1 MGLHP
6 CFDSVVETGN
16 GTKALFNWKGCNFKG
31 LCSRQKHLDCC
42 FGGMDT
48 SVGTYVHLHFAAHQC
63 RPSESVEIIV
73 SICCG
78 ATGNNLHLLNVH
90 VRLEGSV
97 EKYSTLDSGFI
108 DCLDLVCK

>member
-1 MGLHP
+1 
-6 CFDSVVETGN
+6 
-16 GTKALFNWKGCNFKG
+16 
-31 LCSRQKHLDCC
+31 
-42 FGGMDT
+42 MDT
-48 SVGTYVHLHFAAHQC
+48 SVGTDVHLHFAAHQC

-108 DCLDLVCK
+108 DCLDLVCKGRVFTSHLYCKRTGNILSCKFNECHKLIVNLSAIHSGV